1 MKFIL
6 GLIALALAGCAYFG
20 EYRGYP
26 GRSYYYYPRPY
37 NGYYGGP
44 IAPAYPPDDG
54 GIPYPLPL
62 HDNAPALHTEFNL
75 Y

>member
-6 GLIALALAGCAYFG
+6 GLITLALAGCAYSG
-20 EYRGYP
+20 PDGYL
-26 GRSYYYYPRPY
+26 YYPRPY
-37 NGYYGGP
+37 NAYYGGP

>member
-1 MKFIL
+1 MKFIF
-6 GLIALALAGCAYFG
+6 GLIALAFFSSCV
-20 EYRGYP
+20 YP
-26 GRSYYYYPRPY
+26 GPGPGPVGYLYYPRPY

-44 IAPAYPPDDG
+44 LGPAYPPDDG

-62 HDNAPALHTEFNL
+62 HNNAPALHTEFNL